1 MEALKFVVVLLVF
14 VFVQVVGVLGTSL
27 SKEEDEAWTADN
39 WQVKITSQGY
49 PLERDLT
56 MHLAELIKRSKAQ
69 QFHGLMG
76 RSSRR
81 SQAVRLGRKSNKG
94 DMFVGLMGK
103 RNLDSEEEWQ
113 PDIY

>member
-39 WQVKITSQGY
+39 WQGY

-103 RNLDSEEEWQ
+103 RNLGEDSEEEWQ